1 MGIWGYR
8 GEVWGYRVGIWGCRV
23 RIWGYRGG
31 DARLQGAGT

>member
-1 MGIWGYR
+1 MGMQELGL
-8 GEVWGYRVGIWGCRV
+8 GYRVGIWGCRV